1 MTLLR
6 TTDIHS
12 LRLAPLPAPD
22 LWRLTFHSAHTTLH
36 HQLYV
41 NGQRV
46 DYTQRIEQRSFLV
59 TQTGVPQELCVVA
72 VPADRRT
79 TDYHDSLP
87 AAQQSPPWIHHCRVA
102 RDLSHVPLAQLRVRH
117 DHATGTID
125 SETEQREAIWPDAN
139 EHWGFGLGEFG
150 AGGFGVD
157 GDLAGGLGVG
167 EFGTGPFGFGGTSLS
182 VELVL
187 AEQGMHQIELAV
199 ETPDGATSPAT
210 LATVRAAPPPLPAD
224 HLIASLYNPS
234 TETLTLVVSH
244 S

>member
-1 MTLLR
+1 MTPLR

-22 LWRLTFHSAHTTLH
+22 LWRLMFHSDHTTLH

-41 NGQRV
+41 NGKLV

-59 TQTGVPQELCVVA
+59 TQISVPQELCIVA
-72 VPADRRT
+72 VPAERRT
-79 TDYHDSLP
+79 TDYRDELP

-102 RDLSHVPLAQLRVRH
+102 RDLSHVPLAQLRVGQ

-125 SETEQREAIWPDAN
+125 PDTKQRAAIWLAAS

-150 AGGFGVD
+150 AGGWGVD
-157 GDLAGGLGVG
+157 GDLACGLGLG
-167 EFGTGPFGFGGTSLS
+167 EFGTGPFGFDGTSLTIT
-182 VELVL
+182 LVL
-187 AEQGMHQIELAV
+187 SEPGVHQIELTV

-210 LATVRAAPPPLPAD
+210 LAAVRAAPPPLPAD
-224 HLIASLYNPS
+224 SLLASLYDTS
-234 TETLTLVVSH
+234 TETLTLVVSD